1 MSHTVEKI
9 GGTSMAAFDAVL
21 DNILLKPKNVYQR
34 IFVVSAFAGI
44 TDALLECKKT
54 AQPGIFRLVEQQ
66 DEAWESALEDLRD
79 RLLLI
84 NDNIFADPMLRQE
97 ADEFINGRLDDTKQ
111 CIQHILTTCQ
121 YGQFSLEQYLPQIRE
136 FIAALGEV
144 HSAFNTVLKLR
155 SLDINAVFIDLSG
168 WEQDDA
174 LPLDDKIKHAFQAI
188 DLSNTL
194 PIVTGY
200 TQCEEG
206 LMDTYDRGYS
216 EMTFSRIAS
225 LLHAKKAI
233 IHKEFH
239 LSSADPKLVGMERV
253 RVMGKT
259 NYDVADQLACLGME
273 AIHPNAAA
281 GLREQGIELVVK
293 NTFDPD
299 HPGTSITDQF
309 DVQPPRVEIIAGQE
323 NAYAL
328 HFFDQTLV
336 GRFEDVAAHIGA
348 DIAEYGVHLIS
359 KEMNANSITY
369 FLSGSQQAIDQVISS
384 AQSAYPHATVSVLPV
399 AIISAIGACLET
411 SPLLASGIQALA
423 KHDIE
428 LISAHSTLRTV
439 NVQFIVKAQEYG
451 RAVQALHQALIEEVD
466 EAINKS
472 IYASSS
478 SKAA

>member
-34 IFVVSAFAGI
+34 VFVVSAFAGI

-54 AQPGIFRLVEQQ
+54 AKPGIYRLVEQQ
-66 DEAWESALEDLRD
+66 DEAWETALEALRD

-84 NDNIFADPMLRQE
+84 NDNGFADPLLRKE
-97 ADEFINGRLDDTKQ
+97 ADDFINERLNDAKE

-155 SLDINAVFIDLSG
+155 SLGINAVMIDLSG
-168 WEQDDA
+168 WNQDRA
-174 LPLDDKIKHAFQAI
+174 LPLDDKIQHAFKDI

-225 LLHAKKAI
+225 LLNADKAI

-239 LSSADPKLVGMERV
+239 LSSADPRLVGAERV
-253 RVMGKT
+253 RVMGRT

-293 NTFDPD
+293 NTFEPN
-299 HPGTSITDQF
+299 HAGTSITDQF
-309 DVQPPRVEIIAGQE
+309 DDHPPRVEIIAGQE

-336 GRFEDVAAHIGA
+336 GQFEEVAAQIGA
-348 DIAEYGVHLIS
+348 SIAHYDVHLIS
-359 KEMNANSITY
+359 KEMNANSLTY
-369 FLSGSQQAIDQVISS
+369 FLSGSEQAIDCILAS
-384 AQSAYPHATVSVLPV
+384 AQSDYPQARVSILPV

-411 SPLLASGIQALA
+411 SPLLANGIAALA
-423 KHDIE
+423 KENIE
-428 LISAHSTLRTV
+428 LISAQSTLRTV
-439 NVQFIVKAQEYG
+439 SVQFIVKAEAYS
-451 RAVQALHQALIEEVD
+451 RAVQALHQALIEEAESVVS
-466 EAINKS
+466 EGQ
-472 IYASSS
+472 SST